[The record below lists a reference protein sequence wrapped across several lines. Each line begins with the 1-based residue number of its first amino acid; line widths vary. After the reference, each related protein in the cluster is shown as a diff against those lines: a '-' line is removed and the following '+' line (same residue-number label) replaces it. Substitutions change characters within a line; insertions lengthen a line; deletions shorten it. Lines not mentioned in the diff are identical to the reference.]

1 MLRERERRPP
11 LSSDSRTKEIYDGDS
26 EATFNTILSLVFFFL
41 LQKLHANNVK
51 LMHENQHIFYMQS

>member
-1 MLRERERRPP
+1 MLRERECRPP

-26 EATFNTILSLVFFFL
+26 EATFNTILPLVFFFF

-51 LMHENQHIFYMQS
+51 LIHKKVHIFYMQN